1 MSEKKDGGGLVII
14 ILIVLGFGFI
24 FQREQM
30 DKAASN
36 FGRFIGSI
44 ILLGAQRQQQ
54 NPETQYVPIPRQP
67 DAVESGF
74 TPAPAGSSLNANPYS
89 GSSFK
94 YTPPPS
100 ILPERN
106 TARCVSGYN
115 SQGQVVTEC
124 ESN

>member
-1 MSEKKDGGGLVII
+1 MSEKKDGRGLVII
-14 ILIVLGFGFI
+14 ILIILGFGFI

-36 FGRFIGSI
+36 VGRFIGSI
-44 ILLGAQRQQQ
+44 ILLGAQTQQQ

-67 DAVESGF
+67 GAVESGF